1 MKALRWNLLATLSQL
16 QNEMEKS
23 EAYMK
28 TSSKSQVKHVCQTSP
43 KVPTGP
49 HPSSLKNDMLGQKA
63 GFFKVLHMNGRLTA
77 CNSCAFGIWKG
88 ISADILTLL
97 HLVKLRR
104 PFVTKLNISSLL
116 RCVPNP
122 QGLLR
127 GSCGYSKWKL
137 AWAGKQ
143 KSQGA
148 VQMLSL
154 RLFFLFFLIS
164 FLLFCSLS
172 PPTPS
177 SSPLLSRDN
186 RGTLQSDRWQ
196 CHGKRRGERDR
207 GWRKNPGLQNFPKYS
222 QHISAYF
229 VYCIKQAHL
238 CISHIKVAVISPP
251 SCSFVIQGSLCYTT
265 LMLCWGKG
273 W

>member
-1 MKALRWNLLATLSQL
+1 MKRRQCWYSNRFTPCKTQAAFCDKAKHLFIAALCHKSTGSPARQL
-16 QNEMEKS
+16 WLFQ
-23 EAYMK
+23 MK
-28 TSSKSQVKHVCQTSP
+28 I
-43 KVPTGP
+43 G
-49 HPSSLKNDMLGQKA
+49 LG
-63 GFFKVLHMNGRLTA
+63 RET
-77 CNSCAFGIWKG
+77 
-88 ISADILTLL
+88 
-97 HLVKLRR
+97 
-104 PFVTKLNISSLL
+104 
-116 RCVPNP
+116 
-122 QGLLR
+122 
-127 GSCGYSKWKL
+127 
-137 AWAGKQ
+137 

-148 VQMLSL
+148 VKMLSL
-154 RLFFLFFLIS
+154 RLFSFFFLY
-164 FLLFCSLS
+164 LFCFFVLS
-172 PPTPS
+172 PPPPTPS

-222 QHISAYF
+222 QHIGAYF

-251 SCSFVIQGSLCYTT
+251 SCSFVIQGSLCYTA